1 MIAALMAGSLFTTGT
16 LSAQD
21 APKDAPKDKPA
32 AAPGGPGGPGMRAGR
47 PDFEKE
53 LSLTEDQKP
62 KFKEIQKSA
71 MEKMQAL
78 RNDTA
83 TSAEDKRAKRK
94 TIQEDQTKAMKALL
108 TEEQFPK
115 WEKLSQGLRRGG
127 PAAAPK
133 TDAAPK
139 ADAKPDAKK

>member
-1 MIAALMAGSLFTTGT
+1 MIAALMAGSLLTAGT

-32 AAPGGPGGPGMRAGR
+32 GAPGGPGMRAGR

-78 RNDTA
+78 RNDT
-83 TSAEDKRAKRK
+83 TMSAEDKRAKRK

-127 PAAAPK
+127 PAAPPK